1 MSIKLLISDLDG
13 TLLGPDSRITP
24 KTADALSRAHQAGIQ
39 LLVATG
45 RSWATASPLLQQ
57 AGVVCDFVLLNGAEC
72 RTSKGA
78 LLCEQSLLLRD
89 ARRVVDILQ
98 QHQLGF
104 EINTDRGDFSTD
116 TVLCDTAAPMPS
128 LSDFWNSAPRVR
140 KIFAFTQDPMMLEQA
155 SQTLSRLPNVTVT
168 SSAPW
173 NLEVTAKEA
182 QKGIMA
188 LWAVEQYGLEPHEA
202 LVFGDGFN
210 DQSLFRSFPHT
221 RAMGNAAPPLK
232 KIAEQVIEPNT
243 EDGVA
248 QEIDR
253 LLGL

>member
-13 TLLGPDSRITP
+13 TLLGTDSRITP
-24 KTADALSRAHQAGIQ
+24 QTADALNRANQAGIR

-89 ARRVVDILQ
+89 ARRVVELLQ

-104 EINTDRGDFSTD
+104 EINTARGDFSTD
-116 TVLCDTAAPMPS
+116 TVLCDTAAPMPP
-128 LSDFWNSAPRVR
+128 LSVFWNGAPQVR
-140 KIFAFTQDPMMLEQA
+140 KIFAFSQDPMLLEQA
-155 SQTLSRLPNVTVT
+155 RQTLARLPNITVT

-173 NLEVTAKEA
+173 NLEVTAKNA
-182 QKGIMA
+182 QKGLMA
-188 LWAVEQYGLEPHEA
+188 LWAVDRYDLQPHEA

-210 DQSLFRSFPHT
+210 DEGLFRSFPHT
-221 RAMGNAAPPLK
+221 CAMGNAVPSLK
-232 KIAEQVIEPNT
+232 KIAQRVIEPNT

-248 QEIDR
+248 REIDR
-253 LLGL
+253 LLGH